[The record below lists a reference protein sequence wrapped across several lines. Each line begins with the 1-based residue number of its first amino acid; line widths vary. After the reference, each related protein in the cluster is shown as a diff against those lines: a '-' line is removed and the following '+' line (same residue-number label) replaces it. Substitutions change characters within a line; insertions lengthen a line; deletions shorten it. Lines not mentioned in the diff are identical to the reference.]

1 MRAVEGEESRG
12 GEALTEEAIARF
24 IQDTGWK
31 PKSSTP
37 SSVYSGDE
45 ELYYDGELWLTVS

>member
-1 MRAVEGEESRG
+1 VEGEEAKG

-24 IQDTGWK
+24 IQETGWK

-37 SSVYSGDE
+37 SSIYSGDE
-45 ELYYDGELWLTVS
+45 ALYYDGELWLTVS